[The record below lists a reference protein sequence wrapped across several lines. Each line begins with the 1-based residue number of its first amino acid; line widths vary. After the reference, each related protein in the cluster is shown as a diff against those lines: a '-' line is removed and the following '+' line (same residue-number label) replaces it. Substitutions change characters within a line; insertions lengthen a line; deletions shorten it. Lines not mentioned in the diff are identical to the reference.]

1 MSFFQAQALEVTKTS
16 FNYYQSHR
24 KYSVCLGKKSR
35 PRNRQAL
42 LEPLKEVESQIPRES
57 QNETVLQKKD
67 VFYSLFKEV
76 ITFAILYYI
85 FEQLPTSAEDVSWL
99 QTVPREVF

>member
-1 MSFFQAQALEVTKTS
+1 MSFFQALEVTKTS

-35 PRNRQAL
+35 PRNRQVL

-57 QNETVLQKKD
+57 QNETALQNM
-67 VFYSLFKEV
+67 
-76 ITFAILYYI
+76 ILLHSSI
-85 FEQLPTSAEDVSWL
+85 AEPS
-99 QTVPREVF
+99 